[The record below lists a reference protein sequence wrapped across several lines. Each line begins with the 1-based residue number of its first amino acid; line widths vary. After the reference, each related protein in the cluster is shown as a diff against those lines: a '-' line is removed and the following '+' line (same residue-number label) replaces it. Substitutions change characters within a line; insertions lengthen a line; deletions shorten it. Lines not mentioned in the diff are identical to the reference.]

1 MTPESTLPK
10 LFEFFNGLAQD
21 GGQARDVAADTPLLS
36 SGVLDSLNLFMFISF
51 IEDELGIAVEPDDVV
66 PENFENLN
74 AVCDLLARSERE
86 PAA

>member
-1 MTPESTLPK
+1 MTAESTLPK
-10 LFEFFNGLAQD
+10 LFEFFHGLAQNGD
-21 GGQARDVAADTPLLS
+21 QTQDIAADTPLLS

-74 AVCDLLARSERE
+74 AVCALLARTNQNV
-86 PAA
+86 AA